1 MNDYTFESLARRED
15 DNHWFFAQRKFILK
29 DLMQSF
35 VSPDVSSFKILDIGC
50 GTGGTT
56 RELSGYGKVTGLEPN
71 PKAVSLIRKRFSD
84 LEIVQGGTSDLADL
98 FTGTLFDLVTI
109 FNVLYHSE
117 ASDAQTVLKDAFSLI
132 KPGGWILWTE
142 PAYPLLKRKMDR
154 LVHCKRRFHPK
165 EMHALITSAGFRIR
179 FKTDLMGWL
188 FPAALVL
195 AWINNSSSGRNP
207 ADVNEKKEESLD
219 QKKLPIFINNILYFI
234 SKIEWKISRNI
245 SLKIGTSHL
254 ILAQKN

>member
-35 VSPDVSSFKILDIGC
+35 IFPDVSTFRILDIGC

-84 LEIVQGGTSDLADL
+84 LEIVQGGTSELTDL
-98 FTGTLFDLVTI
+98 FAGTSFDLVTI

-117 ASDAQTVLKDAFSLI
+117 ATDPQTVLEDAFRLM
-132 KPGGWILWTE
+132 KPGGWMLWTE
-142 PAYPLLKRKMDR
+142 PAYPILKRKMDR
-154 LVHCKRRFHPK
+154 LVHCKRRFHPE
-165 EMHALITSAGFRIR
+165 EMRAIITSAGFRIR
-179 FKTDLMGWL
+179 FRTDLMGWL

-195 AWINNSSSGRNP
+195 ACINNFSSVSSP
-207 ADVNEKKEESLD
+207 ADSNENKEESLD
-219 QKKLPIFINNILYFI
+219 QKKLPIVINNFLYNI

-245 SLKIGTSHL
+245 PLKVGTSHL
-254 ILAQKN
+254 LLAQKI